1 MYRLKL
7 IKALSYSGIVTA
19 TKTKP
24 FVIVPEK
31 EQAEY
36 LVSTG
41 YFELVEGEGATTEK
55 ADENSEQKN
64 SDELLFPDEEEAEK
78 ESPSVMVELQKKT
91 KDELVAYAG
100 MKGIDLTGCNKKD
113 EIFQRIVQ
121 ELARADEARNFLRN

>member
-1 MYRLKL
+1 MK
-7 IKALSYSGIVTA
+7 SC
-19 TKTKP
+19 
-24 FVIVPEK
+24 F
-31 EQAEY
+31 
-36 LVSTG
+36 
-41 YFELVEGEGATTEK
+41 
-55 ADENSEQKN
+55 
-64 SDELLFPDEEEAEK
+64 FPDEEEAEK

>member
-19 TKTKP
+19 TKSKP

-41 YFELVEGEGATTEK
+41 YFELVEGEEGTAEK
-55 ADENSEQKN
+55 TAENAEQKN

>member
-55 ADENSEQKN
+55 EDENAEQKN
-64 SDELLFPDEEEAEK
+64 SEELLFP
-78 ESPSVMVELQKKT
+78 
-91 KDELVAYAG
+91 
-100 MKGIDLTGCNKKD
+100 
-113 EIFQRIVQ
+113 
-121 ELARADEARNFLRN
+121 